1 MAGSGAPVGLEL
13 HGRGQLCGDRTLLCG
28 RGRHAR
34 GLGAARERTALW
46 REDAF
51 IAGLGTWR
59 GCSLVFFFLTFFFF
73 LFYYMAGSGSPVFL
87 RRCTRSTSARV
98 ETTDRGNEPCM
109 CSSQASVYLV
119 PQYQWGVVDVQ
130 YSICFLFD
138 SIYHIYFFK
147 LYFDDRTLL

>member
-28 RGRHAR
+28 RERHAR

-59 GCSLVFFFLTFFFF
+59 GCSLVFSFWLFSFFFF
-73 LFYYMAGSGSPVFL
+73 ILWHGALARVL
-87 RRCTRSTSARV
+87 RCTRSTSARV
-98 ETTDRGNEPCM
+98 ETTDRGYEPCM
-109 CSSQASVYLV
+109 CFSQASVYLV
-119 PQYQWGVVDVQ
+119 PQCQWGVVDVQ